1 MDEPVYEFVKGVG
14 WVPNGKPPH
23 PTFTG
28 VSRCGRYRLTMEA
41 REPGPGER
49 FFADFEVD
57 LKKLEKAFAEVS
69 GYDMRNEWGGLY
81 EDYLWQGGV
90 RKAFD
95 GFQFI
100 VFKKELIE

>member
-1 MDEPVYEFVKGVG
+1 MDEPIYEYVKGVG
-14 WVPNGKPPH
+14 WVPNSNPH
-23 PTFTG
+23 PTVTG
-28 VSRCGRYRLTMEA
+28 VPSCGRYRLTLEA
-41 REPGPGER
+41 RAPGPGER
-49 FFADFEVD
+49 FFADSDVD
-57 LKKLEKAFAEVS
+57 LKKLQYVLGEVS
-69 GYDMRNEWGGLY
+69 RYDMRNEWGGLY